1 MRDFLRIERA
11 QVSMEFILVTGGVLV
26 AALTIW
32 SLQGTL
38 KSFANVTVDWVE
50 KERNS
55 TLTKITR

>member
-1 MRDFLRIERA
+1 
-11 QVSMEFILVTGGVLV
+11 MEFILVTGGVLV